1 MPFDPSTGSGLRTGP
16 FLAEWYDLR
25 DLGNAVGAFLDWIR
39 DQGAPDWV
47 PYVVSGL
54 IGIVA
59 IFLWV
64 ILSQLVFIWIERRV
78 IGRMQARIGP
88 NRVGPQGL
96 LQPIADT
103 VKLFLKEAIT
113 SRKADRALF
122 WAGPVLIFLP
132 TLVVFAVIPFGSGM
146 FLADLNVGVLFVIAV
161 ASVNTLAVFVAGW
174 ASNNKFALLS
184 AMRTVAM
191 LISYELIQVL
201 ALLGVVLFA
210 GSMRM
215 SGVVEWQSDF
225 NTWLLFLQPLAFISF
240 IIASAVE
247 IGRSPMD
254 ISEAESEIVAGYHTE
269 YSGIKFGFF
278 YAAEYIAAFA
288 VCAVIVTLYLGGWTA
303 WGLEQWVPG
312 WLLFLGKLY
321 LVFFLFVWTRGTLP
335 RLRIDQLMAFA
346 WKFLLPLALLNILV
360 VGAEVLIWREGDL
373 SAGLALPIFGVIN
386 ASLAVA
392 LIIGWATFMGHRRP
406 ERRPKR
412 AVLTQELGAIYY
424 TAPTGT
430 DEPVMAGEA

>member
-1 MPFDPSTGSGLRTGP
+1 MSFDMTRTGP

-47 PYVVSGL
+47 PYVVSGV
-54 IGIVA
+54 IGILA
-59 IFLWV
+59 ILVWLL
-64 ILSQLVFIWIERRV
+64 LSQLSFIWIERRV
-78 IGRMQARIGP
+78 IGRMQSRIGP
-88 NRVGPQGL
+88 NRVGPRGL

-103 VKLFLKEAIT
+103 IKLFLKEAIT
-113 SRKADRALF
+113 NRHADRPLF
-122 WAGPVLIFLP
+122 WAAPILIFLP
-132 TLVVFAVIPFGSGM
+132 ALTVFAVIPFGSGM
-146 FLADLNVGVLFVIAV
+146 SLADLNVGVLFVIAV
-161 ASVNTLAVFVAGW
+161 SSVNTMAVFMAGW
-174 ASNNKFALLS
+174 ASNNKFALLG

-201 ALLGVVLFA
+201 ALLGIAVFA

-215 SGVVEWQSDF
+215 GAIVDWQSDF
-225 NTWLLFLQPLAFISF
+225 NTWLIFLQPLALVLF
-240 IIASAVE
+240 IIASSVE

-278 YAAEYIAAFA
+278 YTAEYFA
-288 VCAVIVTLYLGGWTA
+288 GFAISAITVALYLGGWTA
-303 WGLEQWVPG
+303 WGLEEWVPG
-312 WLLFLGKLY
+312 WLLFLAKLY

-346 WKFLLPLALLNILV
+346 WKFLLPLALVNVLV
-360 VGAEVLIWREGDL
+360 TGAEVLIWREGDL
-373 SAGLALPIFGVIN
+373 SAGLALPIFGIVN
-386 ASLAVA
+386 AALAVA
-392 LIIGWATFMGHRRP
+392 LVIGWATFRGHLRP
-406 ERRPKR
+406 ERRAKR

-424 TAPTGT
+424 RRPAGPL
-430 DEPVMAGEA
+430 GEA

>member
-1 MPFDPSTGSGLRTGP
+1 MPL
-16 FLAEWYDLR
+16 LAEWYDLR
-25 DLGNAVGAFLDWIR
+25 DLGNPVGAFLDWIR
-39 DQGAPDWV
+39 DQGAPDCV

-54 IGIVA
+54 IGVVA

-64 ILSQLVFIWIERRV
+64 VLSQLAFIWIERRV

-103 VKLFLKEAIT
+103 IKLFLKEAIT
-113 SRKADRALF
+113 SRKVDRTLF
-122 WAGPVLIFLP
+122 WLGPMLIFMP
-132 TLVVFAVIPFGSGM
+132 TLTALAVIPFGSGM
-146 FLADLNVGVLFVIAV
+146 HLTDLNVGVLFVIAV
-161 ASVNTLAVFVAGW
+161 ASVNTVAVFVAGW
-174 ASNNKFALLS
+174 SSNSKFALIGS
-184 AMRTVAM
+184 MRTVAM

-201 ALLGVVLFA
+201 ALLGVVVFV

-215 SGVVEWQSDF
+215 ITVVEWQSDF
-225 NTWLLFLQPLAFISF
+225 NTWVLFLQPLAFLSF
-240 IIASAVE
+240 VIASAVE

-288 VCAVIVTLYLGGWTA
+288 VCAVVVTLYLGGWTA
-303 WGLEQWVPG
+303 WGLEEWVPG

-321 LVFFLFVWTRGTLP
+321 LTFFLFIWTRGTLP

-346 WKFLLPLALLNILV
+346 WKFLLPLALLNVLV
-360 VGAEVLIWREGDL
+360 AGGEVLIWREGDL
-373 SAGLALPIFGVIN
+373 SAGLALPIFGAVN
-386 ASLAVA
+386 AALAVA
-392 LIIGWATFMGHRRP
+392 LLLGWATFMGHLRP
-406 ERRPKR
+406 EHRAKR
-412 AVLTQELGAIYY
+412 AVLTQKLGEIYY
-424 TAPTGT
+424 TPPTVADEPTG
-430 DEPVMAGEA
+430 AGEA